1 MTSRLDISFDGF
13 WLCRLA
19 TDPDPSDEQRGVSG
33 FTYSV
38 SGESLLE
45 PSIWCQP
52 QDVEN
57 LYGRKEENDPYFDGF
72 ASNDQFH
79 IRNIREASPD
89 YSVYNGA
96 GIGIKVTGAH
106 IMGIP
111 LEKLSDPIAQLG
123 ERLNGCLVRFENR
136 PEDESWP
143 WEGPIFE
150 GRNQIVSDGDPD
162 RFTVSPF
169 VITLATPQDDK
180 RVLKR
185 FDPLDPAYPEKEL
198 IDIFPNDV
206 IVPRLPVQ
214 RFAMSE
220 ELLDQIGVTD
230 LNNHF
235 VNRANWLKSKISE
248 AEAMG
253 KMALAEAYKS
263 RLFGVEFF
271 TQSTGPT
278 VFANRLL
285 SRIPLR
291 QLYRHSIR
299 GNAQTQPVP
308 FVDPSFFSPFT
319 VDTNQDWEILYY
331 LGGYDG
337 DLMTGWCTGTLTLPT
352 LDS

>member
-1 MTSRLDISFDGF
+1 MTRLDISFEGF

-38 SGESLLE
+38 AGESLLE

-52 QDVEN
+52 QDVETH
-57 LYGRKEENDPYFDGF
+57 YGRKDESDPYFDELV
-72 ASNDQFH
+72 SNDQFH

-89 YSVYNGA
+89 FSVYNRA
-96 GIGIKVTGAH
+96 GLGIKVTGARL
-106 IMGIP
+106 GGFP
-111 LEKLSDPIAQLG
+111 LEDLSAEYAQLG
-123 ERLNGCLVRFENR
+123 ERLKGCLVRFEDR
-136 PEDESWP
+136 PEDTRWP
-143 WEGPIFE
+143 WKGPIFE

-169 VITLATPQDDK
+169 VLTLATADDSK

-185 FDPLDPAYPEKEL
+185 YDPLDPAHPEKEL

-206 IVPRLPVQ
+206 IVPRLPIQ
-214 RFAMSE
+214 RFAMSQD
-220 ELLDQIGVTD
+220 LLDQLGIDD
-230 LNNHF
+230 LDHHF
-235 VNRANWLKSKISE
+235 VNRANWLKSKIAE
-248 AEAMG
+248 AEATD
-253 KMALAEAYKS
+253 KKALAEAYKS
-263 RLFGVEFF
+263 RLFAVEFF

-291 QLYRHSIR
+291 QLYHHPIR
-299 GNAQTQPVP
+299 GTAQTQPAP
-308 FVDPSFFSPFT
+308 MVDPEFFRPLP
-319 VDTNQDWEILYY
+319 VDLNSDWEILYY

-337 DLMTGWCTGTLTLPT
+337 DLMTGWATGTLTLPI
-352 LDS
+352 LID